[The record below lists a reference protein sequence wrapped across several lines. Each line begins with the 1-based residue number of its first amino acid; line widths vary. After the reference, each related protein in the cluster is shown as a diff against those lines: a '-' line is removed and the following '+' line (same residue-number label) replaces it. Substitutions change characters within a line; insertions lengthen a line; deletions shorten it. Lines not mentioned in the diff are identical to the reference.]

1 MKNIRFWIRFFTTF
15 WKKFKLLLLLG
26 VFLGIAFFLVL
37 PLFKPLLINFQEGNR
52 IGIVGRYSIEELP
65 LEIQS
70 KISQGLTS
78 IDEGGNV
85 HPALASNWEAKD
97 EGKEWVFFLSDKK
110 WQVGLQIKATDIN
123 YKFSDVSVEV
133 IDDRTIKFTLKEPF
147 SPFPSI
153 VSRPIFKRGLLGAGD
168 WKVVKINSI
177 SGGRYLESLKLINT
191 KTNRIESYKF
201 FPTEDVAKTALKLG
215 EVDDLENMSSGEF
228 KDWNNLS
235 IQANSREDMYVGL
248 FINNEDPILSD
259 KSLRQAL
266 AYAINKSSFSGER
279 AISPISPLSWAFN
292 PQVKQYPYNVSRAK
306 ELYETLPKE
315 QRKDMTLKLETTPA
329 LLDTAEKIK
338 SNWENIGIKT
348 QIQTSGSPPEDFQIL
363 LAIQSIPPDP
373 DQYSFWHSTQI
384 ATNITRYKT
393 SKESQRIDKLL
404 EDGRKTLDLEERKK
418 IYMDFQRFL
427 LEDSPVIF
435 LYRPTTYTISR
446 K

>member
-110 WQVGLQIKATDIN
+110 WQDGLQIKATDIN

-338 SNWENIGIKT
+338 NNWENIGIKT

-435 LYRPTTYTISR
+435 LYHPITYSISR

>member
-26 VFLGIAFFLVL
+26 VFWGIAFFLVL

-110 WQVGLQIKATDIN
+110 WQDGLQIKATDIN

-338 SNWENIGIKT
+338 NNWENIGIKT

-435 LYRPTTYTISR
+435 LYHPITYSISR

>member
-110 WQVGLQIKATDIN
+110 WQDGLQIKATDIN

-435 LYRPTTYTISR
+435 LYHPITYSISR

>member
-1 MKNIRFWIRFFTTF
+1 M
-15 WKKFKLLLLLG
+15 
-26 VFLGIAFFLVL
+26 GIAFFLVL

-110 WQVGLQIKATDIN
+110 WQDGLQIKATDIN

-133 IDDRTIKFTLKEPF
+133 VDDRTIKFTLKEPF

-315 QRKDMTLKLETTPA
+315 QRKDMTLKLETTP
-329 LLDTAEKIK
+329 
-338 SNWENIGIKT
+338 
-348 QIQTSGSPPEDFQIL
+348 
-363 LAIQSIPPDP
+363 
-373 DQYSFWHSTQI
+373 
-384 ATNITRYKT
+384 
-393 SKESQRIDKLL
+393 
-404 EDGRKTLDLEERKK
+404 TLF
-418 IYMDFQRFL
+418 Y
-427 LEDSPVIF
+427 
-435 LYRPTTYTISR
+435 TT
-446 K
+446 

>member
-133 IDDRTIKFTLKEPF
+133 VDDRTIKFTLKEPF

-435 LYRPTTYTISR
+435 LYHPITYSISR

>member
-133 IDDRTIKFTLKEPF
+133 VDDRTIKFTLKEPF